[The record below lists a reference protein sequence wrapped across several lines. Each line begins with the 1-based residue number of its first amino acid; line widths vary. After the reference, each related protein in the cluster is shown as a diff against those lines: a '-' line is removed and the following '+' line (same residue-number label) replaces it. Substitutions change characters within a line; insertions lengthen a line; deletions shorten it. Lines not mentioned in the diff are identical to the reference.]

1 MKDRR
6 SYGVG
11 LHLVRRGIL
20 SFMVLMGIMPFGL
33 LPSVDL
39 YAQGGGGLVIEDF
52 QKTNDKGF
60 PIGWEAQRSLETAQK
75 TYAVTK
81 EGDVAFLK
89 AKGASQRV
97 YIKVE
102 WDPREKPIV
111 TWRWRAQSIPA
122 EADLVAAVFVSLDTD
137 LMVIPVATKYVWS
150 RTKPKGSVV
159 EGGIFSA
166 TEMVLRSGD
175 QPIGEW
181 VEERVNAYEDFKEI
195 HQHEPAPQA
204 WGISLLGGPGV
215 EIDFGSIAVHP
226 N

>member
-1 MKDRR
+1 MKDQR
-6 SYGVG
+6 SYNIWGHRIG
-11 LHLVRRGIL
+11 GRIL
-20 SFMVLMGIMPFGL
+20 SFMTVMGIMTLGL
-33 LPSVDL
+33 PIGSDL
-39 YAQGGGGLVIEDF
+39 YAQGNSGQVIEDF
-52 QKTNDKGF
+52 QKTNEKGF

-75 TYAVTK
+75 TYTVSK
-81 EGDVAFLK
+81 EGDVAFLR
-89 AKGASQRV
+89 ASGASQRV

-150 RTKPKGSVV
+150 RTLPKGSVI
-159 EGGIFSA
+159 EGGIFGA

-175 QPIGEW
+175 EPLGEW

-204 WGISLLGGPGV
+204 WGISLLGGPGI
-215 EIDFGSIAVHP
+215 EIDFGSIAVHA

>member
-6 SYGVG
+6 SYGVDFY
-11 LHLVRRGIL
+11 LVRRGIL
-20 SFMVLMGIMPFGL
+20 FFMVLMGIMTFGL
-33 LPSVDL
+33 LISVDL
-39 YAQGGGGLVIEDF
+39 YAQEDSGQIIEDF
-52 QKTNDKGF
+52 QKTNEKGF
-60 PIGWEAQRSLETAQK
+60 PLGWEAQRSLETAQK
-75 TYAVTK
+75 TYVVSK
-81 EGDVAFLK
+81 EGDVAFLR
-89 AKGASQRV
+89 ANGASQRI

-122 EADLVAAVFVSLDTD
+122 EADLVAAVYVSLDTD
-137 LMVIPVATKYVWS
+137 LLVIPVSTKYIWS
-150 RTKPKGSVV
+150 RTKAKGLVV
-159 EGGIFSA
+159 AGGMFGA

-175 QPIGEW
+175 QPLGEW

-204 WGISLLGGPGV
+204 WGISLLGGPGIEV
-215 EIDFGSIAVHP
+215 DFGSIAIHA